1 MRKPSLLILSF
12 ICIYLSAFFL
22 WGGPVK
28 IIWSFSS
35 FGEDD
40 YFFRPSDI
48 EVDHQRSLIYV
59 ADAGSH
65 RILVFDLQGKL
76 QSTIGNKGQGPGEF
90 SNPTGIDI
98 LDEGGL
104 AVADFGSNRI
114 QIFDKSGEFIRSIK
128 TKEVRVAD
136 IMFIDERIYAVS
148 SFGAS
153 GYGGLNIHSNEK
165 SQPLVI
171 VLDGEGNVVSDISIE
186 DFPETHPFIRA
197 IKHRVCLTFSNDQ
210 KFFLPFFA
218 MNLIHVF
225 DLEGNKVAE
234 FNRPLPFK
242 PIVPKLLQ
250 QRESKE
256 GVISMAA
263 TMDLI
268 TRDAEIGP
276 DGHLYLLT
284 HKDSFSERI
293 KGKDV
298 KDLGR
303 LLPPPMRIDVIDTDT
318 HEVIRHVECDPGA
331 KAFAVI
337 DKDRLV
343 YIYEDSEGE
352 LIFKCIQY

>member
-1 MRKPSLLILSF
+1 MRKPSLLVLSF
-12 ICIYLSAFFL
+12 VCIYLSAFFL
-22 WGGPVK
+22 WGGHVK
-28 IIWSFSS
+28 TIWSFSS

-40 YFFRPSDI
+40 YFFRVSDI

-59 ADAGSH
+59 ADAGNH

-76 QSTIGNKGQGPGEF
+76 QRIIGSEGQGPGEF

-98 LDEGGL
+98 LKESGL

-136 IMFIDERIYAVS
+136 IMFIDERIYAVL

-153 GYGGLNIHSNEK
+153 GYGGLNIHSDEK

-171 VLDGEGNVVSDISIE
+171 VLDGEGNVISNIFIE

-242 PIVPKLLQ
+242 PITPKLLRQ
-250 QRESKE
+250 ESSKD
-256 GVISMAA
+256 GVVRMQA

-284 HKDSFSERI
+284 YKDSFSERI
-293 KGKDV
+293 KGKDA
-298 KDLGR
+298 KNLGR
-303 LLPPPMRIDVIDTDT
+303 FLAPPMRIDVIDTNT
-318 HEVIRHVECDPGA
+318 HEVIRYIECDPGA
-331 KAFAVI
+331 MAFAVI